1 MCNISEGNWDTSF
14 KNIKLYVV
22 VVTLWTQDN
31 SELLQKLISG
41 FERTIDWNKY
51 QSKVS
56 IERQNQNLDYLI
68 DLVFQGVIRL
78 FVLPFKNNSDRAGH
92 IDQPVKNSLRT

>member
-1 MCNISEGNWDTSF
+1 MGYIF
-14 KNIKLYVV
+14 KNIKLYAV

-41 FERTIDWNKY
+41 FERTIDRNKY

-78 FVLPFKNNSDRAGH
+78 FVLPFKNDSDRAGH
-92 IDQPVKNSLRT
+92 IDQPVKYSLRT

>member
-41 FERTIDWNKY
+41 FERTTDWNKY

-56 IERQNQNLDYLI
+56 IERQNQNLNYLI

-78 FVLPFKNNSDRAGH
+78 FVLPFKNDSDRAGH
-92 IDQPVKNSLRT
+92 IDQPVKYSLRT